1 MANAN
6 AAAAPQQYTQ
16 EMNNYAR
23 NLVLAK
29 AIDMWQTID
38 TRTLVGTIPG
48 QVINIPVRNVG
59 LIKRFVVEITGTFT
73 RSAAETYTKTAF
85 GVANLLSQVVFTD
98 LSNQTRINTSGWHL
112 HFLATARRQ
121 MAFGAAFTN
130 DSPIAI
136 GSNFP
141 VITQSTTVNAT
152 PGTFRMF
159 YEIPISYGDFDLR
172 GGIYAAVV
180 SSTMNLQLTINP
192 AFAVASTADPTL
204 AAYISDGAAGGAL
217 SNVVVR
223 TYQNYLDQVPQTQN
237 GPVLPLLDLSTAY
250 LLNNTVVSGLVAN
263 QDNGIPYANF
273 RDFLSTFAVY
283 DNFGTSS
290 TVGTDVNY
298 WSIQSANYTNII
310 QIDPYMSSLLTR
322 EIINDDFP
330 AVTARST
337 YYFDHRRK
345 PISTLQYGN
354 MQLVANLAQ
363 VQASTSNILIGY
375 ESLAIINQVTQAG
388 SLYNT

>member
-1 MANAN
+1 MADAK
-6 AAAAPQQYTQ
+6 AAAPQQYTQ

-29 AIDMWQTID
+29 AIDMWQIID
-38 TRTLVGTIPG
+38 ARTLTGTIPG
-48 QVINIPVRNVG
+48 QTVNIPVRNVG
-59 LIKRFVVEITGTFT
+59 LIKRFVVEISGTFT
-73 RSAAETYTKTAF
+73 RAAAETYTKTAF
-85 GVANLLSQVVFTD
+85 GPANILSQVVFTD
-98 LSNQTRINTSGWHL
+98 LSNQTRINTAGWHL

-121 MAFGAAFTN
+121 AAFGAAVTN
-130 DSPIAI
+130 DSPVAI
-136 GSNFP
+136 GSNYP
-141 VITQSTTVNAT
+141 VIQLTSPVAGT

-172 GGIYAAVV
+172 GAVYAAVV

-192 AFAVASTADPTL
+192 NFAVASTADPTL
-204 AAYISDGAAGGAL
+204 AVYISDGAIGGTL
-217 SNVVVR
+217 SNVQVK
-223 TYQNYLDQVPQTQN
+223 TYQNYLDQVPMSN
-237 GPVLPLLDLSTAY
+237 SGPILPLLDLSTAY

-263 QDNGIPYANF
+263 QDNAIPYANF
-273 RDFLSTFAVY
+273 RDFLSTFAIY
-283 DNFGTSS
+283 DNFGTAS
-290 TVGTDVNY
+290 TVGTDINT

-310 QIDPYMSSLLTR
+310 QLDPFMSSLLTR

>member
-1 MANAN
+1 MADAN
-6 AAAAPQQYTQ
+6 AAAPQQYTQ
-16 EMNNYAR
+16 DMNNYAR

-29 AIDMWQTID
+29 AIDMWQIID
-38 TRTLVGTIPG
+38 SRTLVGTIPG
-48 QVINIPVRNVG
+48 QVVNIPVRNVG
-59 LIKRFVVEITGTFT
+59 LIKRFVVEITGTFAQG
-73 RSAAETYTKTAF
+73 AAETQTKTAF
-85 GVANLLSQVVFTD
+85 GPANVLSQVVFTD
-98 LSNQTRINTSGWHL
+98 LSNQTRINTTGWHL

-121 MAFGAAFTN
+121 AAFGAAYTN
-130 DSPIAI
+130 DSPVGI
-136 GSNFP
+136 GSNYP
-141 VITQSTTVNAT
+141 VISLPSPITTAQN
-152 PGTFRMF
+152 FRMF

-172 GGIYAAVV
+172 GAVYAAVV

-192 AFAVASTADPTL
+192 NFSVASTADPTL
-204 AAYISDGAAGGAL
+204 AVFLSSTAQVGVL
-217 SNVVVR
+217 SNVVVK
-223 TYQNYLDQVPQTQN
+223 TYQNYLDQIPMAKS

-273 RDFLSTFAVY
+273 RDFLSTFAIY
-283 DNFGTSS
+283 DNFGSS
-290 TVGTDVNY
+290 NAIGTDINT

-310 QIDPYMSSLLTR
+310 QLDPFMSSLLTR

-330 AVTARST
+330 ATVAKSV

-363 VQASTSNILIGY
+363 VQASTSAILIGY
-375 ESLAIINQVTQAG
+375 EALAIINQVTQAG

>member
-6 AAAAPQQYTQ
+6 AAAPQQYTQ

-29 AIDMWQTID
+29 AIDMWQIID
-38 TRTLVGTIPG
+38 ARTLVGTIPG
-48 QVINIPVRNVG
+48 QVVNVPVRNVG
-59 LIKRFVVEITGTFT
+59 LIKRFVLEISGTFT
-73 RSAAETYTKTAF
+73 RAAAETYTKTAF
-85 GVANLLSQVVFTD
+85 GPANILSQIVFTD
-98 LSNQTRINTSGWHL
+98 LSNQTRINTTGWHL

-121 MAFGAAFTN
+121 AAFGAAYTN
-130 DSPIAI
+130 DSPVAI
-136 GSNFP
+136 GSNYP
-141 VITQSTTVNAT
+141 VITLASPVAGT

-159 YEIPISYGDFDLR
+159 YEVPISYGDFDLR
-172 GGIYAAVV
+172 GAVYAAVV

-192 AFAVASTADPTL
+192 NFAVTSAQDPTL
-204 AAYISDGAAGGAL
+204 AVYQSDGAIGGTL
-217 SNVVVR
+217 SNFQVK
-223 TYQNYLDQVPQTQN
+223 TYQNYLDQVPMTNN

-263 QDNGIPYANF
+263 QDNAIPYANF
-273 RDFLSTFAVY
+273 RDFLSTFAIY
-283 DNFGTSS
+283 DNFGTASA
-290 TVGTDVNY
+290 VGTDINT

-310 QIDPYMSSLLTR
+310 QLDPFMSSLLTR

-330 AVTARST
+330 AAVGRTV

-363 VQASTSNILIGY
+363 VQASTSNILVGY
-375 ESLAIINQVTQAG
+375 EALAIINQVTQAG